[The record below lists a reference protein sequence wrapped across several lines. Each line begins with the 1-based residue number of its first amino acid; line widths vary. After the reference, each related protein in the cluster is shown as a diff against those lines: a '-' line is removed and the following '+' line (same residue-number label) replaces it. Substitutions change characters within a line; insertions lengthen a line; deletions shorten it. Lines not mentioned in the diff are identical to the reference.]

1 MKNTTLNEKSISSVN
16 SISIGTIIPYC
27 GFAAPSGWLTCN
39 GDSFNSE
46 HYPVL
51 ANLVGNTYG
60 ASSGTT
66 YYLPDLRGRAPMG
79 SGTGS
84 TNDESS
90 NLTARALGSKGGT
103 EAETLDSSTGATTGH
118 SHTTTS
124 SGSVTHNN
132 SGHAGR
138 GLGSSLTSRAGT
150 VGLQVTNPTSSTA
163 LASSAGLTFTPGA
176 TTYAAATTAH
186 NNMQSSIVIN
196 FIIKAA

>member
-27 GFAAPSGWLTCN
+27 GFAAPSGWLVCN

-66 YYLPDLRGRAPMG
+66 HYLPDLRGRAPMG

-90 NLTARALGSKGGT
+90 NLTARALGSTGGT
-103 EAETLDSSTGATTGH
+103 EAETLNSSTGATTGH

-132 SGHAGR
+132 SGHSAR
-138 GLGSSLTSRAGT
+138 RVGSALTSRSGT
-150 VGLQVTNPTSSTA
+150 SGMPTSSGTTVTA
-163 LASSAGLTFTPGA
+163 LSTSSGLTFTPGA
-176 TTYAAATTAH
+176 ATYAAATTAH
-186 NNMQSSIVIN
+186 NNMQESIVIN

>member
-1 MKNTTLNEKSISSVN
+1 MSNKTLNKNSISSVN

-27 GFAAPSGWLTCN
+27 GFAAPSGWLVCN

-51 ANLVGNTYG
+51 ANLVGNTYS

-66 YYLPDLRGRAPMG
+66 HYLPDLRGRAPMG

-118 SHTTTS
+118 NHTTTS
-124 SGSVTHNN
+124 SGSVTHAS
-132 SGHAGR
+132 SGHQIR
-138 GLGSSLTSRAGT
+138 GIGGSLTSRAGT
-150 VGLQVTNPTSSTA
+150 AGLVVTNPTSSTA
-163 LASSAGLTFTPGA
+163 VATSSGLTFTPGA
-176 TTYAAATTAH
+176 ATYAAATIGH
-186 NNMQSSIVIN
+186 NNMQASIVIN